1 MNLTERLT
9 VKGGKKFQLSKRDP
23 ADTAHYKNKD
33 EAEEETLKLSHR
45 LDHLQEV
52 LYAEHKRS
60 VLIVLQG
67 MDASG
72 KDGTIQ
78 HVMSGVNPQGCSVT
92 SFKQPSSKELDHD
105 FLWRIH
111 QAVPARGTI
120 GIFNRSQYEDV
131 LVVRVHQLVPKD
143 VWNLRYQQINNFEEM
158 LTENGTTILKFFLH
172 IGKDEQKKRF
182 EARHDDPDKQWKS
195 SPSDEAERKYWDDY
209 QEAYQD
215 ALSMCSTADAPWFVI
230 PANHKWFRDLAIS
243 QILVETMERMD
254 LQYPKPE
261 SATPKK
267 AGKK

>member
-1 MNLTERLT
+1 MNLTERLI
-9 VKGGKKFQLSKRDP
+9 VSGKKFQLSKRDP

-33 EAEEETLKLSHR
+33 EAAEETLKLSHR

-60 VLIVLQG
+60 ILIVLQG

-92 SFKQPSSKELDHD
+92 SFKQPSTKETDHD

-143 VWNLRYQQINNFEEM
+143 VWKARYEQINDFEKM
-158 LTENGTTILKFFLH
+158 LTQNGTTILKFFLH
-172 IGKDEQKKRF
+172 LGKDEQKKRF

-215 ALSMCSTADAPWFVI
+215 ALSQCSPADAPWFVI
-230 PANHKWFRDLAIS
+230 PSNHKWFRDLAIS

-254 LQYPKPE
+254 LQYPKPA
-261 SATPKK
+261 SAAPKK